1 MNFENIDPGCRD
13 DEGADVNTLRQGLLA
28 GDKPPLWSANESTPR
43 PHSTALKDYLSRFRR

>member
-1 MNFENIDPGCRD
+1 MNFENIDPGCLNN
-13 DEGADVNTLRQGLLA
+13 EGADVNTLRQGLLA